1 MNAIVTFGGHVNAI
15 LYIEHDVA
23 QIDVLDKLGYES
35 LQCASPTTNMH
46 TVLNDF

>member
-15 LYIEHDVA
+15 LYVEHHVS
-23 QIDVLDKLGYES
+23 QIDVLDKLGYKS
-35 LQCASPTTNMH
+35 LQCASPTKNMY